1 MKKIKFLVIFALIA
15 ILSIAIINSCDNR
28 VFEPT
33 EETPPDEFYNLTI
46 WAVPDTIYADD
57 DNATYATI
65 FVLVKDSDNFIV
77 NEQQVNF
84 GTNIG
89 NIIAFDITDSTGIAS
104 VEFWDNGLPGVA
116 SIVASTNY
124 IEINADEEE
133 ITHTITTQ
141 MEVAIIIQPELPST
155 DVNSIGFDV
164 SGQVDIQVAGTGGQ
178 ESYEFNV
185 SLYDASSNL
194 VEEPRTVYFQFVNA
208 PIGTNID
215 NQVYWPSSDSVT
227 VVSSGGH
234 ASVPINSGSAS
245 GTASL
250 KVFTYNAAGDTIS
263 STKSNIVVHAGP
275 PNSVDISVGGHDS
288 GVDVGA
294 GSWQIETLAMLNDAY
309 GNPVD
314 YGTTV
319 FFSLP
324 DDPSWA
330 SIVADAY
337 VGNENINGDSLE
349 GLAYTYLIYEG
360 SHTNDSLIIQVEVS
374 GNQPGQT
381 FVDQETVFMPIQQ
394 PTIDIVAIPNH
405 IDWTIYNNPSDWRDH
420 TVELSPTVTIT
431 VKDAQNNPIHG
442 QEVIFTSERG
452 IPVLESQ
459 LDMLPT
465 HPNFTPDH
473 IGITDIDGEILKY
486 YRFYKYE
493 CPPPVPSPPGMIA
506 IQITASILG
515 TQVSNQITVTLFRY
529 VD

>member
-1 MKKIKFLVIFALIA
+1 MKRIKFLAVFAFIA
-15 ILSIAIINSCDNR
+15 ILSIVIINSCDNR

-65 FVLVKDSDNFIV
+65 HVLVKDSDNFIV
-77 NEQQVNF
+77 NEQRVNF
-84 GTNIG
+84 GTNLG

-104 VEFWDNGLPGVA
+104 VEFWDDGLPGIA
-116 SIVASTNY
+116 TIGASTNY
-124 IEINADEEE
+124 VEINADEDE

-141 MEVAIIIQPELPST
+141 MEVAIIIQPELPTT

-164 SGQVDIQVAGTGGQ
+164 SAQVDIQVAGTGGQ

-185 SLYDASSNL
+185 SLYDANSNL
-194 VEEPRTVYFQFVNA
+194 VEEPRTVYFKFVNA
-208 PIGTNID
+208 PLGTNID
-215 NQVYWPSSDSVT
+215 NQVYWPSTDSVS

-234 ASVPINSGSAS
+234 ASVPINSGSYS

-275 PNSVDISVGGHDS
+275 PNSVDISISGHDS
-288 GVDVGA
+288 GINVGA
-294 GSWQIETLAMLNDAY
+294 GSWQIEALAMLNDSY

-324 DDPSWA
+324 EDPSWT

-337 VGNENINGDSLE
+337 VGNENANGDSLE

-360 SHTNDSLIIQVEVS
+360 SHTNDSLVIQVEVS
-374 GNQPGQT
+374 GNEPGQV
-381 FVDQETVFMPIQQ
+381 FIDQETVFLPIQQ
-394 PTIDIVAIPNH
+394 PTIDIVAVPNH
-405 IDWTIYNNPSDWRDH
+405 VDWDMYNNPSDWRDH
-420 TVELSPTVTIT
+420 TVELSPKVYIT
-431 VKDAQNNPIHG
+431 VKDGQNNSIHG
-442 QEVIFTSERG
+442 QEVIFTAEKG

-465 HPNFTPDH
+465 HPNFTPAH
-473 IGITDIDGEILKY
+473 FGITDDDGEILKY

-493 CPPPVPSPPGMIA
+493 CDPPDANGPGTTPV
-506 IQITASILG
+506 QITALILG
-515 TQVSNQITVTLFRY
+515 TQTSNQITVILHRY

>member
-1 MKKIKFLVIFALIA
+1 MKRIKFLAIFAFIA
-15 ILSIAIINSCDNR
+15 ILSIVIINSCDNR

-33 EETPPDEFYNLTI
+33 GETPPDEFYNLTI

-65 FVLVKDSDNFIV
+65 HVLVKDSDNFIV
-77 NEQQVNF
+77 NEQRVNF
-84 GTNIG
+84 GTNLG

-104 VEFWDNGLPGVA
+104 VEFWDNGLPGTA
-116 SIVASTNY
+116 TIVASTNY
-124 IEINADEEE
+124 VEINADEEE

-141 MEVAIIIQPELPST
+141 MEVAIIIQPELPSSI
-155 DVNSIGFDV
+155 VNSIRFDI

-185 SLYDASSNL
+185 SLYDANSNL

-208 PIGTNID
+208 PLGTNID
-215 NQVYWPSSDSVT
+215 NQVYWPSSDSVS

-250 KVFTYNAAGDTIS
+250 KVFTYNAAGDTIT

-275 PNSVDISVGGHDS
+275 PNSVDISTGGHDS
-288 GVDVGA
+288 GVNVGA
-294 GSWQIETLAMLNDAY
+294 GYWQIEVAALLNDTY

-324 DDPSWA
+324 NDSSWVE
-330 SIVADAY
+330 IVADAY
-337 VGNENINGDSLE
+337 VGNVNANGDSLE

-360 SHTNDSLIIQVEVS
+360 SHTNDPVVIQVEVS
-374 GNQPGQT
+374 GNEPGEI
-381 FVDQETVFMPIQQ
+381 FIDQDTIFLPLQQ

-405 IDWTIYNNPSDWRDH
+405 IDWDIYNNPSDWRDH
-420 TVELSPTVTIT
+420 TVELSPKVYATVT
-431 VKDAQNNPIHG
+431 DAQNNPIHG
-442 QEVIFTSERG
+442 QEVIFTSEKG
-452 IPVLESQ
+452 VPVLESQ
-459 LDMLPT
+459 LNMLPT
-465 HPNFTPDH
+465 HPNFTPDF
-473 IGITDIDGEILKY
+473 ISITDNDGVVLKY

-493 CPPPVPSPPGMIA
+493 CPPPVPSPPGTIA
-506 IQITASILG
+506 VQITASILG
-515 TQVSNQITVTLFRY
+515 TQVSNQITVILNRY